1 MKEYDVDRKLRRFI
15 KKFSEPHNC
24 IKADQEVI
32 KEYSGKLPA
41 KLFEYWRELGWCGY
55 GNGLI
60 WMVNPKDYEDILEQR
75 LRGTPFEDRDDL
87 SVIARNAFGELY
99 VWAKGKGKVLAI
111 RPSTNVIN
119 YFSPTDRE
127 NLSEDE
133 ENRKLQR
140 FWSGQQK
147 QFLDIDDEEDKPLF
161 DRCLEKFGPLKPD
174 EMYGFKQHLAV
185 GGARELKNMEILKLD
200 VYHSIAAQLDK
211 PDTSMG
217 ISGLL

>member
-1 MKEYDVDRKLRRFI
+1 MKEYDVDVSFEIFI
-15 KKFSEPHNC
+15 EDIGEPQNC
-24 IKADQEVI
+24 IKADEEVI

-75 LRGTPFEDRDDL
+75 LRGTPFEDRNDL

-99 VWAKGKGKVLAI
+99 VWAKGKGKILGI
-111 RPSTNVIN
+111 EPNLNTIS
-119 YFSPTDRE
+119 YFSPTDKE

-133 ENRKLQR
+133 ENEEMQE

-147 QFLDIDDEEDKPLF
+147 QFLDIDDEEDEALF
-161 DRCLEKFGPLKPD
+161 DRCLEKFGQLKSD
-174 EMYGFKQHLAV
+174 EMYGFKHHYAL
-185 GGARELKNMEILKLD
+185 GGEMELKNMEILKLNI
-200 VYHSIAAQLDK
+200 YHSIAAQLDK

-217 ISGLL
+217 MSGLL